1 MYNLHLNRIINNWL
15 KMILIGLSLFLLINV
30 WSKFLSK
37 YQTLILGWIGCV
49 IGILTLISLMIFWII
64 KLNRELMVAGGY
76 FTLKDS
82 FINRR
87 LDIFRDSL
95 LIINWIILLPFLILQ
110 TANIDVD
117 IVVVVLSYVGALLSV
132 TWIIL
137 SIINVLKKTS
147 SYNFYS

>member
-1 MYNLHLNRIINNWL
+1 MYNLHLNKIINNWL

-49 IGILTLISLMIFWII
+49 IGILTLISLMIFWVI

-147 SYNFYS
+147 SDNFYS

>member
-147 SYNFYS
+147 SDYFYS

>member
-147 SYNFYS
+147 SDNFYS

>member
-1 MYNLHLNRIINNWL
+1 MYNLYLNRIINNWL

>member
-1 MYNLHLNRIINNWL
+1 MYNLYLNKIINNWL

-49 IGILTLISLMIFWII
+49 IGILTLISLMRFWII

-137 SIINVLKKTS
+137 SIINVLKKTCS
-147 SYNFYS
+147 DNFYS

>member
-1 MYNLHLNRIINNWL
+1 MYNLHLNKIINNWL

-49 IGILTLISLMIFWII
+49 IGILTLISLMRFWII

-147 SYNFYS
+147 SDNFYS

>member
-1 MYNLHLNRIINNWL
+1 MYNLHLNKIINNWL

-147 SYNFYS
+147 SDNFYS

>member
-30 WSKFLSK
+30 WLKFLSK

>member
-110 TANIDVD
+110 TANIDVN

-147 SYNFYS
+147 SDYFYS

>member
-1 MYNLHLNRIINNWL
+1 MYNLYLNKIINNWL

-49 IGILTLISLMIFWII
+49 IGILTLISLMRFWII

-147 SYNFYS
+147 SDNFYS

>member
-1 MYNLHLNRIINNWL
+1 MYNLHLNKIINNWL